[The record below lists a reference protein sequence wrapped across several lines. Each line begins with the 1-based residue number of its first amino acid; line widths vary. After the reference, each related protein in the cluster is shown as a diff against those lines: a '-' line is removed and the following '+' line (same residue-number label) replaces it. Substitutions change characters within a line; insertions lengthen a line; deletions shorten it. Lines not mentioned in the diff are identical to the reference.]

1 MQDEYL
7 NELSKESIRS
17 RMIKNAARIWGVEGE
32 DIEST
37 FDPLVAM
44 LIEACAFELYKVNN
58 EILDSQTRIL
68 ERLARLLSPD
78 AYTVAKP
85 SYAIAHARSS
95 DPESILFKETQFY
108 AQKKILNEEQKDV
121 VKDIYFSPAMQMKI
135 FDGDMKYM
143 AAGKTI
149 YEYKNAFSKV
159 PLGEE
164 RSGASLPHQHVYI
177 ALELNPKIKSID
189 RLPVYFDWKNDPEK
203 DYYLSLIPLIKWYV
217 GDAEIT
223 AVAGINS
230 SKELL
235 DKFTLSDHYN
245 VSYRIENMVNGIFE
259 KNFVTLSLNNQLAEM
274 QLEIPEE
281 LKRVFSE
288 SMLSKL
294 GSKCVWLKMVFPG
307 AMKPAALNDLYLSMN
322 TFPVINRKVNKITYQ
337 LRSNLNIAP
346 LKTDDLFFDMINVQN
361 SDGYYF
367 KSNPLESGFNN
378 EAGYYTLRS
387 GGIERFDRR
396 QATEFLNSTINLL
409 RDENAAFSS
418 MGKDFIN
425 THINQI
431 NQAIAMI
438 ENRLST
444 KGERTRPS
452 HFIIL
457 NQQKPNENV
466 FIKFWSTNGAAGN
479 LVKAGVRLTLASGS
493 SVLPESAILMT
504 TSTGGKMPM
513 DEGEKITAFKRSILT
528 HDRIVTRQDIEM
540 FCYHEIGN
548 MIGKIEIKK
557 GWKASM
563 HHKQSFLR
571 ILEILI
577 TPKNKQ
583 HISEQE
589 WQSLATELQ
598 HKIESTSNGLM
609 PVQVKFLLS

>member
-1 MQDEYL
+1 L
-7 NELSKESIRS
+7 NK
-17 RMIKNAARIWGVEGE
+17 
-32 DIEST
+32 
-37 FDPLVAM
+37 PL
-44 LIEACAFELYKVNN
+44 
-58 EILDSQTRIL
+58 
-68 ERLARLLSPD
+68 
-78 AYTVAKP
+78 
-85 SYAIAHARSS
+85 
-95 DPESILFKETQFY
+95 
-108 AQKKILNEEQKDV
+108 
-121 VKDIYFSPAMQMKI
+121 
-135 FDGDMKYM
+135 
-143 AAGKTI
+143 
-149 YEYKNAFSKV
+149 
-159 PLGEE
+159 
-164 RSGASLPHQHVYI
+164 
-177 ALELNPKIKSID
+177 
-189 RLPVYFDWKNDPEK
+189 
-203 DYYLSLIPLIKWYV
+203 
-217 GDAEIT
+217 AEI
-223 AVAGINS
+223 
-230 SKELL
+230 
-235 DKFTLSDHYN
+235 
-245 VSYRIENMVNGIFE
+245 
-259 KNFVTLSLNNQLAEM
+259 

-281 LKRVFSE
+281 IKSVFSE
-288 SMLSKL
+288 SILAKL

-367 KSNPLESGFNN
+367 KSNPLEDGFNN

-396 QATEFLNSTINLL
+396 QATEFLNLTLNYL

-444 KGERTRPS
+444 KGEHTRPS
-452 HFIIL
+452 HFVIM

-466 FIKFWSTNGAAGN
+466 FIKFWSTNGASGN
-479 LVKAGVRLTLASGS
+479 SVKAGVRLTLASGS
-493 SVLPESAILMT
+493 SILPDSAILMT

-528 HDRIVTRQDIEM
+528 HDRIVTIQDIEM

-557 GWKASM
+557 GWKASL

-571 ILEILI
+571 VLEILI

-583 HISEQE
+583 HISEME
-589 WQSLATELQ
+589 WKDLATELQ
-598 HKIESTSNGLM
+598 HKIESASNGLM
-609 PVQVKFLLS
+609 PIQVKFLLS